1 MRKITEFIN
10 RLLGRHSQKTS
21 SAGRNPWAGLS
32 SYSDPETIDNPLKF
46 IGREEETVSVYSL
59 IDNNL
64 LVTLYGKSGI
74 GKTSLLNAGVFPMLR
89 EHDCFPISLRLG
101 LDKTGDNYSNIIID
115 AIESELKKTFGDK
128 SITTID
134 IIETENDSDS
144 DSYLWN
150 YFARHKFI
158 DNSGNTVI
166 PVIILDQFEEAI
178 ATKRENCLTLLNQIS
193 YLNDKSNA
201 IKAYDVIEQDYSYE
215 YNFRFLISIREDDL
229 YRLEDI
235 ISQNYLSSL
244 KQCRYRLHNLT
255 KDSARK
261 VILDNGSNYIDET
274 NKEEISERLIES
286 STNRKDGQISTNTL
300 SLVCARLYDRVS
312 QKANGKITLYDVNE
326 YLATDP
332 FDEYYTE
339 AVSNLS
345 EREKRYIEKELIT
358 SDGRRK
364 MVGENEIA
372 STIKSYQ
379 NLLNEKTKILHKIEA
394 TDKDD
399 DKIELIHD
407 QICPVVQKYKSIR
420 LEKKSRT
427 IFALSLLIIGA
438 LCLWM
443 LNKTIV
449 NDIVTVF
456 LIVSSIGKTPFI
468 IGLIASLCQFIG
480 ILIFPL
486 ALGSIVYD
494 LKYKKSIACV
504 LLIVLIAPIII
515 DFGALPNVPGHPG
528 FISKIKVLCF
538 NIHIGDW
545 NAVRSLL
552 TTRRAIV
559 SMVYFLISIVLI
571 SANLRTRRLKRER
584 NASIGFLFSDYRI
597 YIYYFVIAAY
607 LFYKSIWNSG
617 NFIVESGDSAWGLIV
632 IPVITLFLAGFRFNG
647 RKSIIQFT
655 AYSLILISL
664 AVICAVVK
672 NALGIKVCLM
682 IAAFILLFIIFYNRK
697 ILSTLVKATANIIV
711 LGVVLFLNLGY
722 NPLAIKDASVEKVYP
737 WQIVLFTENNKCG
750 VLNPGG
756 YDTIIIPEFRIN
768 NMGSNVILESDV
780 FSNNLLNITDSSF
793 NLNITDSSIN
803 MKWNPCSIEVCKKG
817 KDKYNL
823 KIRLLSKLESA
834 LSRLSTMK
842 PSITRPWTIENDG
855 AALYL
860 KLRNDIISYCI
871 SGDSLILINDVIKI
885 RKFESLL
892 KNNLDT
898 SMQIL
903 KNKCDIVTDDDVAL
917 FLKSLT
923 RCIYINTTK
932 ETILK
937 KKYLQYISSF
947 SVYYLP
953 SIMTDLSSTLSVIDT
968 LKFQLSWQMSY
979 KTDSSNNTKNTS
991 NTNSYQA
998 NINKELVIIPEE
1010 LSHNYLYA
1018 WNNLMSALLS
1028 KEYETHTYSYQ
1039 KIIEQAITDRKN
1051 KMITGM
1057 NQMLSAFSIVKDS
1070 CMNKISSDIKNVT
1083 KQIEQKG
1090 TLGTDSAI
1098 QQIAKTILSS
1108 TNDLKHKAT
1117 ENVKSTISD
1126 LSSYAITFELMQAD
1140 LQFERMIT
1148 SVLKNLYEI
1157 IKTNRFN
1164 PYNGFLISVCD
1175 HLYTVGTYRA
1185 YDMSMYKATMDSLDR
1200 YRYTPHYIFTQKVE
1214 ADLDSITKNFSSN
1227 FDTLKEI
1234 RE

>member
-1 MRKITEFIN
+1 MKRIRKFIN

-89 EHDCFPISLRLG
+89 EHDYFPISLRLG

-115 AIESELKKTFGDK
+115 AIESEIKKTFGDK

-158 DNSGNTVI
+158 DNSGKSII

-178 ATKRENCLTLLNQIS
+178 ATKRDNCLTLLNQIS

-201 IKAYDVIEQDYSYE
+201 IKSYDVIEQDYSYE

-235 ISQNYLSSL
+235 ISRNYLSSL

-261 VILDNGSNYIDET
+261 VVLDNGGNYIDET
-274 NKEEISERLIES
+274 TKEKISERLIEA

-312 QKANGKITLYDVNE
+312 QKANGKITLSDVNE

-358 SDGRRK
+358 SDGRRN

-379 NLLNEKTKILHKIEA
+379 NLLNGKTKILHKIEA

-407 QICPVVQKYKSIR
+407 QICPVVQKYKSMR

-427 IFALSLLIIGA
+427 IFALSLLIVGA

-449 NDIVTVF
+449 NDIVTDF
-456 LIVSSIGKTPFI
+456 LIVSGIGKTPFI

-480 ILIFPL
+480 VLIFPL

-494 LKYKKSIACV
+494 LRYKKSIACV

-559 SMVYFLISIVLI
+559 SVVYFLISIVLI
-571 SANLRTRRLKRER
+571 SANIRTRRLKRER

-632 IPVITLFLAGFRFNG
+632 IPVITLFLTGFRFNG

-664 AVICAVVK
+664 FVIC
-672 NALGIKVCLM
+672 GIELNVLDIKICIM
-682 IAAFILLFIIFYNRK
+682 TSAFILLLYVFYNRK
-697 ILSTLVKATANIIV
+697 ILSTFVKATANIIV

-722 NPLAIKDASVEKVYP
+722 NPLAIKDSSVEKVYP

-750 VLNPGG
+750 VLNAGG
-756 YDTIIIPEFRIN
+756 SDTLIIPEFRIN

-780 FSNNLLNITDSSF
+780 FSNNLLNIMDSSTY
-793 NLNITDSSIN
+793 IE
-803 MKWNPCSIEVCKKG
+803 WNPYSIKLD
-817 KDKYNL
+817 KDGNDKF
-823 KIRLLSKLESA
+823 RLTINVFSNLESA
-834 LSRLSTMK
+834 LYRLSTMK
-842 PSITRPWTIENDG
+842 PSVTRPWTIENDG
-855 AALYL
+855 AILYL
-860 KLRNDIISYCI
+860 KLRNDIISYCL
-871 SGDSLILINDVIKI
+871 SGNDAILIDDVSKI
-885 RKFESLL
+885 GEFEELQSCDLASTL
-892 KNNLDT
+892 E
-898 SMQIL
+898 IL
-903 KNKCDIVTDDDVAL
+903 KHNNDTMTADEVTI

-923 RCIYINTTK
+923 RCIYMS
-932 ETILK
+932 ILK
-937 KKYLQYISSF
+937 ESILRKKYSQYMSLF
-947 SVYYLP
+947 SGYYLP
-953 SIMTDLSSTLSVIDT
+953 SIITESLSNLNLTTVNLMHLQWNLTYNLDLSGVSHKTNVSDA
-968 LKFQLSWQMSY
+968 Y
-979 KTDSSNNTKNTS
+979 KDNGDVVLEI
-991 NTNSYQA
+991 NSG
-998 NINKELVIIPEE
+998 L

-1028 KEYETHTYSYQ
+1028 KEYETHTFSYQ
-1039 KIIEQAITDRKN
+1039 IDIEKAITDRTNNMKSQLNQLDSILSNEKN
-1051 KMITGM
+1051 SYATNI
-1057 NQMLSAFSIVKDS
+1057 L
-1070 CMNKISSDIKNVT
+1070 SDIENVT
-1083 KQIEQKG
+1083 KQLEQGG

-1098 QQIAKTILSS
+1098 QQIAKNIYTS
-1108 TNDLKHKAT
+1108 TNKLKHKVSD
-1117 ENVKSTISD
+1117 NVKSKIRD
-1126 LSSYAITFELMQAD
+1126 LSSYTITLEQIQAD

-1148 SVLKNLYEI
+1148 TVLKDLYEI
-1157 IKTNRFN
+1157 IKSNRFN

-1175 HLYTVGTYRA
+1175 HLYSVGTFRA
-1185 YDMSMYKATMDSLDR
+1185 YDMSRYKATMDSISK
-1200 YRYTPHYIFTQKVE
+1200 YRYMPHYILIRKVE
-1214 ADLDSITKNFSSN
+1214 AGLDSTEYLNSSL
-1227 FDTLKEI
+1227 DTLRPNQQI
-1234 RE
+1234 L

>member
-1 MRKITEFIN
+1 MRRIKTFIN
-10 RLLGRHSQKTS
+10 RLFGRRPQNTS
-21 SAGRNPWAGLS
+21 SAYVNPWAGLS
-32 SYSDPETIDNPLKF
+32 SYSDPETVENPLKF
-46 IGREEETVSVYSL
+46 TGREEETVSVYSL

-89 EHDCFPISLRLG
+89 EHDYFPISLRLG
-101 LDKTGDNYSNIIID
+101 IDKTEDNYSNIIIN
-115 AIESELKKTFGDK
+115 AKESERKKIFGDE

-134 IIETENDSDS
+134 IIEAENDSNS

-158 DNSGNTVI
+158 DNRGNTI
-166 PVIILDQFEEAI
+166 FPVIILDQFEEAI
-178 ATKRENCLTLLNQIS
+178 DTKRGNCLTLLNQIS

-201 IKAYDVIEQDYSYE
+201 IKAYDVIEHDYSYE

-235 ISQNYLSSL
+235 ISRNYLSSL
-244 KQCRYRLHNLT
+244 KQCRYRLHNLS
-255 KDSARK
+255 KNSARK
-261 VILDNGSNYIDET
+261 VILDNGSNFIDEI
-274 NKEEISERLIES
+274 NKEEISEKLIEA

-300 SLVCARLYDRVS
+300 SLVCARLYDRIS
-312 QKANGKITLYDVNE
+312 QKANGIITLSDVNE

-339 AVSNLS
+339 AVRNLS

-364 MVGENEIA
+364 MVEENDIA
-372 STIKSYQ
+372 SYIKSYQ
-379 NLLNEKTKILHKIEA
+379 NLLKGETQIIHKIEA
-394 TDKDD
+394 TDENDN
-399 DKIELIHD
+399 KIELIHD
-407 QICPVVQKYKSIR
+407 QICPVVQRYKSIR
-420 LEKKSRT
+420 LEKKNRT

-449 NDIVTVF
+449 NDIVTDF
-456 LIVSSIGKTPFI
+456 LIVSGISKTPFI

-486 ALGSIVYD
+486 AVGSIVYD

-515 DFGALPNVPGHPG
+515 DFVTVSDIPGHPG

-538 NIHIGDW
+538 NIHIGAW
-545 NAVRSLL
+545 NAVCSLL

-571 SANLRTRRLKRER
+571 SANIRTRRLKRER

-632 IPVITLFLAGFRFNG
+632 IPVITLFLTGFRFNG

-655 AYSLILISL
+655 AYSLTLISL
-664 AVICAVVK
+664 FVIC
-672 NALGIKVCLM
+672 GIELNVLDIKICIM
-682 IAAFILLFIIFYNRK
+682 IAAFILLLYVFYNRK

-750 VLNPGG
+750 VLNAGG
-756 YDTIIIPEFRIN
+756 SDTLIIPEFRIN

-780 FSNNLLNITDSSF
+780 FSNNLLNIMDSSTY
-793 NLNITDSSIN
+793 IE
-803 MKWNPCSIEVCKKG
+803 WNPYSIKLG
-817 KDKYNL
+817 KDGNDKF
-823 KIRLLSKLESA
+823 RLTINVFSNLESA
-834 LSRLSTMK
+834 LYRLSTMK
-842 PSITRPWTIENDG
+842 PSVTRPWTIENEG
-855 AALYL
+855 ATLYL
-860 KLRNDIISYCI
+860 KLRNDIISYCL
-871 SGDSLILINDVIKI
+871 SGNDAILIDDVSKI
-885 RKFESLL
+885 GEFEELQSCDLASSLV
-892 KNNLDT
+892 
-898 SMQIL
+898 IL
-903 KNKCDIVTDDDVAL
+903 KHNNDTMTADEVTI

-923 RCIYINTTK
+923 RCIYMS
-932 ETILK
+932 ILK
-937 KKYLQYISSF
+937 ESILRKKYSQYMSLF
-947 SVYYLP
+947 SGYYLP
-953 SIMTDLSSTLSVIDT
+953 SIITESLSNLNLTTVNLMHLQWNLTYNLDLSGVSHKTNVSDA
-968 LKFQLSWQMSY
+968 Y
-979 KTDSSNNTKNTS
+979 KDSGDVVLEI
-991 NTNSYQA
+991 NSG
-998 NINKELVIIPEE
+998 L

-1028 KEYETHTYSYQ
+1028 KEYETHTYTYQ
-1039 KIIEQAITDRKN
+1039 KDIEKAITDRTNNMKSQLNQLDSILSNEKN
-1051 KMITGM
+1051 SYATNI
-1057 NQMLSAFSIVKDS
+1057 L
-1070 CMNKISSDIKNVT
+1070 SDIENVT
-1083 KQIEQKG
+1083 KQLEQEG

-1098 QQIAKTILSS
+1098 QQIAKNIYTS
-1108 TNDLKHKAT
+1108 TNNLKHKVSD
-1117 ENVKSTISD
+1117 NVNSKIRD
-1126 LSSYAITFELMQAD
+1126 LSSYTITLEQIQAD

-1148 SVLKNLYEI
+1148 SVLKDLYEI
-1157 IKTNRFN
+1157 IKSNRFN

-1175 HLYTVGTYRA
+1175 HLYSVGTFRA
-1185 YDMSMYKATMDSLDR
+1185 YDMSRYKATMDSISK
-1200 YRYTPHYIFTQKVE
+1200 YRYMPHYILIRKVE
-1214 ADLDSITKNFSSN
+1214 AGLDSTEYLNSSL
-1227 FDTLKEI
+1227 DTLRPNQQI
-1234 RE
+1234 L

>member
-1 MRKITEFIN
+1 MRKIKEFIN
-10 RLLGRHSQKTS
+10 RLLGRRSHETS
-21 SAGRNPWAGLS
+21 SAYINPWAGLS
-32 SYSDPETIDNPLKF
+32 SYSDPAAIENPLKF
-46 IGREEETVSVYSL
+46 TGREEETVSVYSL

-89 EHDCFPISLRLG
+89 EHDYFPISLRLG
-101 LDKTGDNYSNIIID
+101 IDKTEDNYSNIIIN
-115 AIESELKKTFGDK
+115 AIESEIKKIFGDE

-134 IIETENDSDS
+134 IIEAENDSNS

-158 DNSGNTVI
+158 DNRGNTI
-166 PVIILDQFEEAI
+166 FPVIILDQFEEAI
-178 ATKRENCLTLLNQIS
+178 DTKRGNCLTLLNQIS

-201 IKAYDVIEQDYSYE
+201 IKAYDVIEHDYSYE

-235 ISQNYLSSL
+235 ISRNYLSSL
-244 KQCRYRLHNLT
+244 KQCRYRLHNLS
-255 KDSARK
+255 KNSARK
-261 VILDNGSNYIDET
+261 VILDNGSNFIDEI
-274 NKEEISERLIES
+274 NKEKISERLIEA

-300 SLVCARLYDRVS
+300 SLVCARLYDRIS
-312 QKANGKITLYDVNE
+312 QKANGKITLSDVNE
-326 YLATDP
+326 YLATNP

-379 NLLNEKTKILHKIEA
+379 NLLNGKTKILHKIEA

-407 QICPVVQKYKSIR
+407 QICPVVQKYKSMR

-427 IFALSLLIIGA
+427 IFALSLLIVGA

-449 NDIVTVF
+449 NDIVTAF
-456 LIVSSIGKTPFI
+456 LIVSGIGKTPFI

-480 ILIFPL
+480 VLIFPL

-494 LKYKKSIACV
+494 LRYKKSIACV

-515 DFGALPNVPGHPG
+515 DFGVLPNVPGHPG

-559 SMVYFLISIVLI
+559 SVVYFLISIVLI
-571 SANLRTRRLKRER
+571 SANIRTRRLKSER

-632 IPVITLFLAGFRFNG
+632 IPVITLFLTGFRFNG

-664 AVICAVVK
+664 FVIC
-672 NALGIKVCLM
+672 GIELNVLDIKICIM
-682 IAAFILLFIIFYNRK
+682 IAAFILLLYVFYNRK
-697 ILSTLVKATANIIV
+697 ILSTFVKATANIIV
-711 LGVVLFLNLGY
+711 IGVVLFLNLGY
-722 NPLAIKDASVEKVYP
+722 NPLAIKDTSVERVYP
-737 WQIVLFTENNKCG
+737 WRIVLFTENNKCG
-750 VLNPGG
+750 VLNAGG
-756 YDTIIIPEFRIN
+756 SDTIIIPEFRIN
-768 NMGSNVILESDV
+768 HTGNNVILESDV
-780 FSNNLLNITDSSF
+780 FSNNLLNITDSS
-793 NLNITDSSIN
+793 TY
-803 MKWNPCSIEVCKKG
+803 MGWNPYSIKLD
-817 KDKYNL
+817 KDGNDKF
-823 KIRLLSKLESA
+823 RLTINVNSNLESV
-834 LSRLSTMK
+834 LYRLSTMK
-842 PSITRPWTIENDG
+842 PSVTRPWIIENDE

-892 KNNLDT
+892 KNNLDI
-898 SMQIL
+898 SMHFL
-903 KNKCDIVTDDDVAL
+903 KNKCDIMTDDDVAL

-923 RCIYINTTK
+923 RCIYINTIK

-937 KKYLQYISSF
+937 KKYLQYIYSF

-979 KTDSSNNTKNTS
+979 KTNFSIIRKNAS

-998 NINKELVIIPEE
+998 YIKKEFVIIPEE

-1018 WNNLMSALLS
+1018 WNYLMSALLS
-1028 KEYETHTYSYQ
+1028 TEYETHTFSYQ
-1039 KIIEQAITDRKN
+1039 KAIEKAITDRTNYIKSQLNQLDSILSNEKN
-1051 KMITGM
+1051 SYATNI
-1057 NQMLSAFSIVKDS
+1057 L
-1070 CMNKISSDIKNVT
+1070 SDIENVT
-1083 KQIEQKG
+1083 KQLEQEG
-1090 TLGTDSAI
+1090 TLGPDSAI
-1098 QQIAKTILSS
+1098 QQIAKKIYTS
-1108 TNDLKHKAT
+1108 TNNLKHKVSD
-1117 ENVKSTISD
+1117 NVKSKIRD
-1126 LSSYAITFELMQAD
+1126 LSSYTITLELIQAD

-1148 SVLKNLYEI
+1148 TVLKDLYEI
-1157 IKTNRFN
+1157 IKSNRFN

-1175 HLYTVGTYRA
+1175 HLYTAGTFRA
-1185 YDMSMYKATMDSLDR
+1185 YDMSKYKATMDSLDR

-1214 ADLDSITKNFSSN
+1214 ADLGSITKNFSSN

>member
-1 MRKITEFIN
+1 MRKIKEFIN
-10 RLLGRHSQKTS
+10 RLLGRRSHETS
-21 SAGRNPWAGLS
+21 SAYINPWAGLS
-32 SYSDPETIDNPLKF
+32 SYSDPAAIENPLKF
-46 IGREEETVSVYSL
+46 TGREEETVSVYNL

-89 EHDCFPISLRLG
+89 EHDYFPISLRLG
-101 LDKTGDNYSNIIID
+101 IDKTRDNYSHIIID
-115 AIESELKKTFGDK
+115 TIENEIRKVFGDK
-128 SITTID
+128 SISTID
-134 IIETENDSDS
+134 IMEAEHDWDS

-255 KDSARK
+255 KNSARK
-261 VILDNGSNYIDET
+261 VVLDNGGIYIDET
-274 NKEEISERLIES
+274 NKEKISERLIEA

-312 QKANGKITLYDVNE
+312 QKANGKITLSDVNE

-379 NLLNEKTKILHKIEA
+379 NLLNGKTKILHKIEA

-420 LEKKSRT
+420 LEKKNRT

-449 NDIVTVF
+449 NDIVTDF
-456 LIVSSIGKTPFI
+456 LIVSGIGKTPFI

-494 LKYKKSIACV
+494 LRYKKSIAFV

-538 NIHIGDW
+538 NIYIGDW
-545 NAVRSLL
+545 KAVCSLL

-571 SANLRTRRLKRER
+571 SANIRTRRLKRER

-672 NALGIKVCLM
+672 NVLGIKVCLM
-682 IAAFILLFIIFYNRK
+682 IAAFILLLYLFYNRK
-697 ILSTLVKATANIIV
+697 IISTFVKATANIMV

-722 NPLAIKDASVEKVYP
+722 NPLAIKDSSVEKVYP

-750 VLNPGG
+750 VLNAEGS
-756 YDTIIIPEFRIN
+756 DTIIIPEFRIN
-768 NMGSNVILESDV
+768 HAGNHVILESDV
-780 FSNNLLNITDSSF
+780 FSYNL
-793 NLNITDSSIN
+793 LNITDSSIN
-803 MKWNPCSIEVCKKG
+803 MRWNPCSIEVCKEG

-842 PSITRPWTIENDG
+842 PSVTRPWTIENDG

-892 KNNLDT
+892 KNILDT

-903 KNKCDIVTDDDVAL
+903 KNKCDIMTDDDVAL

-923 RCIYINTTK
+923 RCIYINTIK

-979 KTDSSNNTKNTS
+979 KTNFSIIQKNTS

-998 NINKELVIIPEE
+998 DIKKEFVIIPEE
-1010 LSHNYLYA
+1010 LYHNYLYA
-1018 WNNLMSALLS
+1018 WNNLMSALVS
-1028 KEYETHTYSYQ
+1028 NEYEIHVHSYQ
-1039 KIIEQAITDRKN
+1039 KRIEKTITDRINNMKSQL
-1051 KMITGM
+1051 
-1057 NQMLSAFSIVKDS
+1057 NQLYSTLSNEKST
-1070 CMNKISSDIKNVT
+1070 CMDKILSDIKNVT
-1083 KQIEQKG
+1083 KQLEQEG

-1098 QQIAKTILSS
+1098 QQIAKNIYTSI
-1108 TNDLKHKAT
+1108 NNLKHKVSD
-1117 ENVKSTISD
+1117 NVNSKIKD
-1126 LSSYAITFELMQAD
+1126 LSSYAITLELIQAD

-1148 SVLKNLYEI
+1148 SVLKDLYDI
-1157 IKTNRFN
+1157 IKSNRFN

-1175 HLYTVGTYRA
+1175 HLYSVGTFRA
-1185 YDMSMYKATMDSLDR
+1185 YDMSRYKATMDSISK
-1200 YRYTPHYIFTQKVE
+1200 YRYMPHYILIRKVE
-1214 ADLDSITKNFSSN
+1214 AGLDSTEYLNSSL
-1227 FDTLKEI
+1227 DTLRPNQQI
-1234 RE
+1234 L